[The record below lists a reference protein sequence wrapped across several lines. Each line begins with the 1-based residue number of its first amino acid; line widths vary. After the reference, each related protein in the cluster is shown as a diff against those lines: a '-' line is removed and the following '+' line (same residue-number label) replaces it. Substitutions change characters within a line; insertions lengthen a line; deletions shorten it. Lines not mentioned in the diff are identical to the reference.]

1 MRRVDCEGAEPIITQ
16 SAAGGRLPEHRALPV
31 KPANGAPGILVQAVN
46 NSAKPQTTSI
56 RANTPRSRCEVATE
70 PK

>member
-31 KPANGAPGILVQAVN
+31 KPAKVLFALYIIDSPMSHMLLVFE
-46 NSAKPQTTSI
+46 STYISFG
-56 RANTPRSRCEVATE
+56 S
-70 PK
+70 